1 MSPSCKNSGLLAYTV
16 DRFCGNLELGLVQTN
31 AGAKDSKSQSL
42 LDVFE
47 EGKAREKQKKET
59 IFEREN
65 QLLGSKRVI
74 GLQKNERKCSWK
86 VELLDF
92 SEEDRKTIRA
102 NFEQSFLD
110 NSEDL
115 DSSWR
120 RRPKMKRKKLRQ
132 SGQETRICLK
142 KMPEDVFF
150 ISPKAE
156 DSRERVD
163 AEGTGERADL
173 PAKEDAD
180 VAEMR
185 SLKLPVFMDADEA
198 GESFKNEE
206 NNSQKLFFSKSFQRE
221 KVGTPLQFFF
231 ENQRLGENS
240 SPIPLIVERDNF
252 DVFRRSNL
260 GGERR
265 SYAKEKARSNDFRR
279 KKEGRNECKDGE
291 SKLWSLAMIIVL
303 SEPMDGTAEAIVK
316 RQDVA
321 DQLTGLAETEVRKN
335 PKKWKSQA
343 RKNRSQKT
351 RRTLIQKFPI
361 EIKGKC

>member
-1 MSPSCKNSGLLAYTV
+1 
-16 DRFCGNLELGLVQTN
+16 
-31 AGAKDSKSQSL
+31 
-42 LDVFE
+42 
-47 EGKAREKQKKET
+47 
-59 IFEREN
+59 
-65 QLLGSKRVI
+65 
-74 GLQKNERKCSWK
+74 
-86 VELLDF
+86 
-92 SEEDRKTIRA
+92 
-102 NFEQSFLD
+102 
-110 NSEDL
+110 
-115 DSSWR
+115 
-120 RRPKMKRKKLRQ
+120 
-132 SGQETRICLK
+132 
-142 KMPEDVFF
+142 
-150 ISPKAE
+150 
-156 DSRERVD
+156 
-163 AEGTGERADL
+163 
-173 PAKEDAD
+173 
-180 VAEMR
+180 
-185 SLKLPVFMDADEA
+185 MDADEA

-260 GGERR
+260 GRERR